1 VSGEPWTP
9 GPWEAIDLDTW
20 PHVRTSNPQLGDI
33 EVDLTADALLIAGAP
48 EMAALLAELDEADGF
63 ISAIEL
69 YGDVDGENWMERRA
83 ALLARIR
90 GEA

>member
-1 VSGEPWTP
+1 MKEPWTP
-9 GPWEAIDLDTW
+9 GPWHEEREMLLNAEGIIICD
-20 PHVRTSNPQLGDI
+20 PYGPNPQDRRVL
-33 EVDLTADALLIAGAP
+33 EAAP
-48 EMAALLAELDEADGF
+48 EMAELLAELDEADGF

-69 YGDVDGENWMERRA
+69 NSQVNGEAWMDRRD